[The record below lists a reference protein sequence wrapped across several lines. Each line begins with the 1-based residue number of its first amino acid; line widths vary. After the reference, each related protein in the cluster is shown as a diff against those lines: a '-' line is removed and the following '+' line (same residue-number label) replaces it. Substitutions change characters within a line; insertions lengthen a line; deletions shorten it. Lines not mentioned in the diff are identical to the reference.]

1 MAHSNKFSLDGKTI
15 WVAGETG
22 LVGSSII
29 RNLQVENCKIISAPH
44 DILDLT
50 NQKQTYDWLQNNK
63 PDIIIM
69 AAGKVGG
76 IGANSNNQAEFL
88 NQNLSMAQNVIH
100 GAHLAD
106 IDRLLY
112 LGSSCIYPKNAK
124 QPIDENELLSGSLEP
139 TNEGY
144 ALAKIAGI
152 KLCQYYYQQYGRA
165 YISAM
170 PTNLYGENDYFDE
183 QKSHVIPSL
192 ILKIHKAK
200 INGDKNVKLW
210 GSGTPLREFLYV
222 DDLAEA
228 IIFLIKNYNDKT
240 HMNIGSGDEIS
251 IQNLS
256 LMLADII
263 DYNGEIIFD
272 TNKPDGMMRKL
283 LDSSKINDMGWNSQ
297 IDLRSGLTKTYQW
310 FLNNKI

>member
-192 ILKIHKAK
+192 ILKIHNAK

-222 DDLAEA
+222 YDLAEA

-272 TNKPDGMMRKL
+272 TNKSDGMMRKL
-283 LDSSKINDMGWNSQ
+283 LDSSKINNMGWYSK
-297 IDLRSGLTKTYQW
+297 IELRDGLTKTYKW